1 MWTYIIR
8 RILIFIPTLIIIS
21 LMGFVISINAPGDPV
36 ERLVNTAD
44 NKGAVGANTAS
55 NEKLKQQIREKL
67 GLHLPIFYLSLTTMA
82 DTDTLYKIPDR
93 NQRSAMST
101 MILKYGNWGYIAD
114 YYDQIK
120 STVYK
125 MEQMNLDS
133 VAYQNYPRNEV
144 NEVINKAKFTL
155 LSLLEETKDKR
166 INEKI
171 DKVKNLLNEYGFLE
185 PVAQNF
191 RDVEQSYIEVI
202 SNTAKWK
209 TYVPAI
215 NFYGLDNQYHNWI
228 TGIVTG
234 LDFGISYRDQQ
245 PVISRIK
252 SRFIWSF
259 SLAILSIIFAYIV
272 SIPIGIYA
280 AYKRNS
286 FFDRASATTLF
297 ALISLPNFF
306 VGVLLLFLF
315 ANPDILSW
323 FPSSGVMD
331 AATFNDDWPLWRKIS
346 HHAPYLILPF
356 FTYAYSSFAFLSRQ
370 MRVGM
375 LEIINQDYIRTARA
389 KGLSE
394 RTVVLKHALRNGLL
408 PIITLFANIFPLALS
423 GSVIIEKIFSIP
435 GMGLEIYQSI
445 LNSDYPMIVAVF
457 TIVGFL
463 TLVGYLVSDILY
475 AVVDP
480 RISYR

>member
-44 NKGAVGANTAS
+44 SRGAVGSNTAS
-55 NEKLKQQIREKL
+55 NEELRQEVRKKL
-67 GLHLPIFYLSLTTMA
+67 GLHLPIFYFSLTTMA
-82 DTDTLYKIPDR
+82 DTDTLYKIPDK
-93 NQRSAMST
+93 NQRSAMNT

-114 YYDQIK
+114 YYGQIK

-125 MEQMNLDS
+125 MEQMDLDS
-133 VAYQNYPRNEV
+133 VAYQNYSKNEV
-144 NEVINKAKFTL
+144 NEVLNKAKFTL
-155 LSLLEETKDKR
+155 LSLLEATKDQR
-166 INEKI
+166 ITEKI
-171 DKVKNLLNEYGFLE
+171 DQAKSLLNEYGFLE

-191 RDVEQSYIEVI
+191 RQVEQSYIEVI
-202 SNTAKWK
+202 SNTKKWQ

-215 NFYGLDNQYHNWI
+215 NYYGLDNQYHNWI
-228 TGIVTG
+228 SGIVTG

-245 PVISRIK
+245 PIVTRIK

-259 SLAILSIIFAYIV
+259 SLAILSIFFAYLV

-331 AATFNDDWPLWRKIS
+331 AATFNPDWPLWRKIS
-346 HHAPYLILPF
+346 HHAPYLVLPF

-445 LNSDYPMIVAVF
+445 LNSDYPMIVAIF

-475 AVVDP
+475 AIVDP